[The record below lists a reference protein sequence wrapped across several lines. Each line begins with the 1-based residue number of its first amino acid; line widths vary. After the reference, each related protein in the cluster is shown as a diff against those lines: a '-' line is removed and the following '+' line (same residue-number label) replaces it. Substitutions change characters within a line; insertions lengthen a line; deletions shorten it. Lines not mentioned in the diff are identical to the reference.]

1 MFSCTDMYTNSFHCH
16 LDATLYITYIY
27 ICCLLL
33 DVDFRRIVENLF
45 IDELYMFRQLKE
57 FIKKVY
63 KK

>member
-1 MFSCTDMYTNSFHCH
+1 
-16 LDATLYITYIY
+16 
-27 ICCLLL
+27 LLL

-45 IDELYMFRQLKE
+45 IDEVYLFRQLKE